1 LQRALAA
8 TGAAMAGN
16 NYMNY
21 PDPRWRSNYF
31 YEENYGPMQQ
41 PSFWNDGRLPDY
53 QPVREEPARMFYEG
67 DQWRPNYNH
76 GRYNGVPQY
85 NGPQYYYNA
94 EPPRPMD
101 EVFGPAGPRA
111 ETPFWMQQSSPLYDR
126 KYDMNYRPR
135 RITVELWM
143 PICCNKCER
152 RVKQHLEG
160 IQGAEEVTTDQV
172 SKKVTVTGDIDPDF
186 VLSCAQSHKPDSTFW
201 YMTH

>member
-21 PDPRWRSNYF
+21 PDPRWRSNYS

-41 PSFWNDGRLPDY
+41 PSFWNDGRLPAY

-67 DQWRPNYNH
+67 DQWRPDYNH

-94 EPPRPMD
+94 GPPRPMD
-101 EVFGPAGPRA
+101 EVCLGFMWENGMMPRSR
-111 ETPFWMQQSSPLYDR
+111 T
-126 KYDMNYRPR
+126 
-135 RITVELWM
+135 
-143 PICCNKCER
+143 
-152 RVKQHLEG
+152 
-160 IQGAEEVTTDQV
+160 
-172 SKKVTVTGDIDPDF
+172 
-186 VLSCAQSHKPDSTFW
+186 
-201 YMTH
+201 